1 MGTLGPLLTKPV
13 HEALLSARASGAERL
28 ECSLRL
34 PRSNTSA
41 APGPEEWG
49 WGERRYPYPERCK
62 DRTIYYWDGAAF
74 RPAARFSASLIKLVP
89 TRWGPPTFE
98 IDGIKMLPT
107 EHVSPYEDAQRKVAL
122 VEPRGK
128 TILDTCGGLGYFGAW
143 CLAGGAHKV
152 HSYEVDADVAWLRQL
167 NPWSPEPDP
176 RLTLALSDIGEEIA
190 RIPRG
195 AYDAVLHDP
204 PRIGIAGDLYSRRF
218 YDELARVLK
227 PG

>member
-1 MGTLGPLLTKPV
+1 MSLGPLLTKPV
-13 HEALLSARASGAERL
+13 HDTLLAAARSGAARL
-28 ECSLRL
+28 ECSLDL
-34 PRSNTSA
+34 QRSQDSVAIA
-41 APGPEEWG
+41 ADG
-49 WGERRYPYPERCK
+49 WKWRDRCYPYIERCK
-62 DRTIYYWDGAAF
+62 ERTVYYWDGGAF
-74 RPAARFSASLIKLVP
+74 VPAARFTRSLVKLVP